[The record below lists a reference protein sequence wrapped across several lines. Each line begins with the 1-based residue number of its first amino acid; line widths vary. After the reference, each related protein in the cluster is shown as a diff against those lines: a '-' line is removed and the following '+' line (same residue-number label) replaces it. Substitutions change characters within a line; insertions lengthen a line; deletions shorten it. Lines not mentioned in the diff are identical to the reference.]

1 MKRKV
6 INAFKKEIKSAFGVD
21 KLASLVIKICKDEL
35 SNALT
40 SNTMEMNTIIEYMQ
54 PGCRAPFPYVAII
67 QTYQKIFGKN
77 FKTDI
82 LSIWNNNNLF
92 KASLDKDMS
101 RLKIPRQGIYYKK
114 LDQKTILMLIVTT
127 SVNGNKDEDDDI
139 QSICRVEIVQLIIG
153 GNRRKWKSKIIAMND
168 KHLTLL
174 NGTTKRQPITS
185 MLDKDEVPSPV
196 IRIDNISK
204 DNVLA
209 ISNRMVRPLNN
220 IIFPEKDEIMEK
232 IQNFMDGFELYKQ
245 TSIPYKIGI
254 LLHGIHGTGKT
265 SFALSLAYE
274 YNIPIT
280 FLDLSF
286 FDTDNPDLGLLDDM
300 LKTTLPLSGMN
311 PYHSNAAIEISMAAK
326 RLTID
331 KPKYRIIVIDE
342 IDTQLSPDEM
352 DISNNSKI
360 ITKRILRLLNA
371 LDSVGNGAIVIATTN
386 HVNRLDPRLIRSG
399 RFDYIYELK
408 DLDKSYCTKLLL
420 ERGIDEPEKLLKDKD
435 FPYNPSKLEQ
445 DLISYIITENNL
457 CNTHKIDIKEL
468 MGDDVDSIIDDV
480 ESDSTDE
487 NIKSNIPH
495 VLAADGFHPKTSF
508 IQQYSTPV
516 MPDDF
521 DGDKISEYT
530 IK

>member
-1 MKRKV
+1 
-6 INAFKKEIKSAFGVD
+6 
-21 KLASLVIKICKDEL
+21 
-35 SNALT
+35 
-40 SNTMEMNTIIEYMQ
+40 
-54 PGCRAPFPYVAII
+54 
-67 QTYQKIFGKN
+67 
-77 FKTDI
+77 
-82 LSIWNNNNLF
+82 
-92 KASLDKDMS
+92 
-101 RLKIPRQGIYYKK
+101 
-114 LDQKTILMLIVTT
+114 
-127 SVNGNKDEDDDI
+127 
-139 QSICRVEIVQLIIG
+139 
-153 GNRRKWKSKIIAMND
+153 
-168 KHLTLL
+168 
-174 NGTTKRQPITS
+174 
-185 MLDKDEVPSPV
+185 
-196 IRIDNISK
+196 
-204 DNVLA
+204 
-209 ISNRMVRPLNN
+209 
-220 IIFPEKDEIMEK
+220 
-232 IQNFMDGFELYKQ
+232 MDGFELYKQ

-468 MGDDVDSIIDDV
+468 MGDNVDNIVDDV
-480 ESDSTDE
+480 ESDSTDT
-487 NIKSNIPH
+487 NIKSNIQQVSVNET
-495 VLAADGFHPKTSF
+495 VLKTPLF
-508 IQQYSTPV
+508 IQQYSTPII
-516 MPDDF
+516 PSDF
-521 DGDKISEYT
+521 VGDKISEYT